1 MENALLFAPEIACLI
16 MALVLFF
23 CTVFEVSHR
32 TVYGLAIFTGLLLL
46 ATSIYTL
53 SLNGEPFFP
62 NIYKVDFFSQLIKV
76 ALAFGFLC
84 VAITCR
90 NPLTVHTSAWA
101 ELPLF
106 LLFSTLGLMMMVSAT
121 ELLTLYVAM
130 ELAAYPLY
138 IVVALH
144 RNIKTNGE
152 SATKYMVQGMAASA
166 ISLYGMSFLFGAFGS
181 TYYTDIA
188 TQFAQASVQPIFYV
202 GLLLTLS
209 GFFFKLG
216 AFPFHFWAPDTY
228 QTAPHPVITFIAT
241 VSKIGAVAI
250 LCRLL
255 SLSMPSAWDAG
266 HIQTVLM
273 WFCILAMT
281 IGNLA
286 ALIQKDV
293 KRLLGYSTIA
303 HAGYILLALQ
313 TLAQTGFSAAIF
325 YALGY
330 FVMSFA
336 CFLVIS
342 EVGKDKDQVSIESL
356 SGLYKRA
363 PLLAFTLLLGL
374 FGLIGLPPTVG
385 FVGKWFLFSAA
396 LERGQFYLVLV
407 AAINA
412 TIGLYYYLM
421 VIRQVYWVESTNEE
435 TIRTSPL
442 IAITAL
448 GTIILVLAMGTFP
461 GMFYELASRAASAL
475 LS

>member
-1 MENALLFAPEIACLI
+1 MENAILFAPEIVCLI
-16 MALVLFF
+16 MGLILFF
-23 CTVFEVSHR
+23 STVFNASHP
-32 TVYGLAIFTGLLLL
+32 TVYALSIFTGVL
-46 ATSIYTL
+46 ALAASIYTL
-53 SLNGEPFFP
+53 PLSGEPFFP
-62 NIYKVDFFSQLIKV
+62 GIYKVDFFSQLIKT
-76 ALAFGFLC
+76 ALALGFLC
-84 VAITCR
+84 VTITCR
-90 NPLTVHTSAWA
+90 NPLTFHKSAWA
-101 ELPLF
+101 ELPFF
-106 LLFSTLGLMMMVSAT
+106 LLFSTLGMMLMVSAT

-130 ELAAYPLY
+130 ELAAYPIY

-144 RNIKTNGE
+144 RNVATNGE

-166 ISLYGMSFLFGAFGS
+166 ISLYGMSFLFGTFGS

-188 TQFAQASVQPIFYV
+188 TQFAQASTQPIFYL

-255 SLSMPSAWDAG
+255 SLATPQAWDAG
-266 HIQTVLM
+266 HFQTALM

-281 IGNLA
+281 VGNLS
-286 ALIQKDV
+286 ALAQKDL

-313 TLAQTGFSAAIF
+313 TFSQAGFTAAIF

-330 FVMSFA
+330 FIMSFA

-342 EVGKDKDQVSIESL
+342 EIGKKEDLVTIESV

-363 PLLAFTLLLGL
+363 PLMAFTLLLGL

-421 VIRQVYWVESTNEE
+421 VIRQVYWVEPTTTE
-435 TIRTSPL
+435 IFKPSPL
-442 IAITAL
+442 IAVTAL
-448 GTIILVLAMGTFP
+448 ATIILVIAMGTFP
-461 GMFYELASRAASAL
+461 GTFWAFAEKAASAL

>member
-16 MALVLFF
+16 MSLVLFF
-23 CTVFEVSHR
+23 CPVFKASHR
-32 TVYGLAIFTGLLLL
+32 TVYSLAILTGIFVL
-46 ATSIYTL
+46 AASLYTL
-53 SLNGEPFFP
+53 PLSGEPFFP
-62 NIYKVDFFSQLIKV
+62 GIYKVDFFSQLIKT
-76 ALAFGFLC
+76 ALALGFLC
-84 VAITCR
+84 VAIICR
-90 NPLTVHTSAWA
+90 NPLTVHISAWA

-106 LLFSTLGLMMMVSAT
+106 LLFSTLGMMMMVSAT
-121 ELLTLYVAM
+121 ELMTLYVAM
-130 ELAAYPLY
+130 ELAAYPIY

-144 RNIKTNGE
+144 RNIETNGE

-166 ISLYGMSFLFGAFGS
+166 VSLYGMSFLLGAFGS
-181 TYYTDIA
+181 TYFTDIA
-188 TQFAQASVQPIFYV
+188 TQFAQASTQPIFYV

-228 QTAPHPVITFIAT
+228 QTAPHSVITFIAS
-241 VSKIGAVAI
+241 VSKIGAIAI

-255 SLSMPSAWDAG
+255 SLATPHAWDAG
-266 HIQTVLM
+266 HLQTALM
-273 WFCILAMT
+273 WLCILAMT
-281 IGNLA
+281 LGNLA
-286 ALIQKDV
+286 ALRQKDL

-303 HAGYILLALQ
+303 HAGYVLLALQ
-313 TLAQTGFSAAIF
+313 TFSQAGFTAAIF

-342 EVGKDKDQVSIESL
+342 EIGKEDDLVSIESV

-363 PLLAFTLLLGL
+363 PLMAFTLLLGL

-385 FVGKWFLFSAA
+385 FIGKWFLFSAA

-421 VIRQVYWVESTNEE
+421 VIRQVYWVEPNTEK
-435 TIRTSPL
+435 TFTPSPL
-442 IAITAL
+442 ITVTAL
-448 GTIILVLAMGTFP
+448 AAIILVIAMGTFP
-461 GMFYELASRAASAL
+461 DTFWELAERAASAL
-475 LS
+475 MS

>member
-1 MENALLFAPEIACLI
+1 MENALLFAPEIICLLMGLI
-16 MALVLFF
+16 LFF
-23 CTVFEVSHR
+23 CPVLKASHR
-32 TVYGLAIFTGLLLL
+32 TVYGLSILTGLILL

-53 SLNGEPFFP
+53 PLNGEPFFP
-62 NIYKVDFFSQLIKV
+62 NIYKIDFFSQLIKV
-76 ALAFGFLC
+76 ALSLGFLA
-84 VAITCR
+84 VAITCK
-90 NPLTVHTSAWA
+90 NPHTVHTSAWG

-106 LLFSTLGLMMMVSAT
+106 LLFSTLGMMMMASTT

-130 ELAAYPLY
+130 ELAAYPIY

-144 RNIKTNGE
+144 RNIQTNGE

-166 ISLYGMSFLFGAFGS
+166 VSLYGMSFLFGAFGS
-181 TYYTDIA
+181 TYYTDMA
-188 TQFAQASVQPIFYV
+188 AQFTQISTQPIFYL
-202 GLLLTLS
+202 GLFLTLS

-255 SLSMPSAWDAG
+255 SLATPSAWDAG
-266 HIQTVLM
+266 HLQTALM
-273 WFCILAMT
+273 WLCVLAMT
-281 IGNLA
+281 VGNLA
-286 ALIQKDV
+286 ALVQKDL

-313 TLAQTGFSAAIF
+313 TFSQTGFSAAIF

-342 EVGKDKDQVSIESL
+342 EVKKDDDVVSIESV

-363 PLLAFTLLLGL
+363 PLLSFTLLLGF

-421 VIRQVYWVESTNEE
+421 VIRQVYWVEPASQDRITP
-435 TIRTSPL
+435 SPL
-442 IAITAL
+442 IAVTAL
-448 GTIILVLAMGTFP
+448 GTIVLVVAMGTFP
-461 GMFYELASRAASAL
+461 GIFYELATRAATAL
-475 LS
+475 IN

>member
-1 MENALLFAPEIACLI
+1 MENALLFAPEIACLFMGLI
-16 MALVLFF
+16 LFF
-23 CTVFEVSHR
+23 CPVFKVAHR
-32 TVYGLAIFTGLLLL
+32 TVYVLSIITGLIVVGASIFTL
-46 ATSIYTL
+46 TL
-53 SLNGEPFFP
+53 EGQPFFP
-62 NIYKVDFFSQLIKV
+62 NIYKVDFFSQLIKT
-76 ALAFGFLC
+76 ALAIGFLA
-84 VAITCR
+84 VVITTH
-90 NPLTVHTSAWA
+90 NPLTVHTSAWG

-106 LLFSTLGLMMMVSAT
+106 LLFSTLGMMLMVSAT

-130 ELAAYPLY
+130 ELAAYPIY

-144 RNIKTNGE
+144 RNIETNGE

-166 ISLYGMSFLFGAFGS
+166 VSLYGMSFLFGSFGS
-181 TYYTDIA
+181 TYYVDIA
-188 TQFAQASVQPIFYV
+188 TQFAQASTQPIFYL

-228 QTAPHPVITFIAT
+228 QTAPHSVITFIAT
-241 VSKIGAVAI
+241 VSKIGAIAI

-255 SLSMPSAWDAG
+255 SLAGPSAWEAS

-273 WFCILAMT
+273 WFCVLAMT
-281 IGNLA
+281 LGNLS
-286 ALIQKDV
+286 ALVQKDL
-293 KRLLGYSTIA
+293 KRLLGYSTVA
-303 HAGYILLALQ
+303 HAGYVLIALQ
-313 TLAQTGFSAAIF
+313 TFAETGLTAAIF

-330 FVMSFA
+330 FAMSFA

-342 EVGKDKDQVSIESL
+342 EIGKTKDFITIESL

-363 PLLAFTLLLGL
+363 PLMAFTLLIGF

-396 LERGQFYLVLV
+396 LERGQFLLILV

-421 VIRQVYWVESTNEE
+421 VIRQVYWVEPTDQE
-435 TIRTSPL
+435 TYRPAPL
-442 IAITAL
+442 IAVTAL
-448 GTIILVLAMGTFP
+448 ATIILVVAMGTFP
-461 GMFYELASRAASAL
+461 GKFWALAARAASAL
-475 LS
+475 MS